1 MRTKSYVKIT
11 KNYVVLL
18 QVFKMF
24 NRPQK
29 LEQRKNQKL
38 KSSSSYFGSYTSL
51 ISPSA
56 AFNRLM
62 GFLPYKLESSKFV
75 YSKSYFVFST
85 ISIIIYLICVIL
97 SLYQTNFSPMRF
109 TELSY
114 KLQFIL
120 IFLCG
125 PVIFISAYT
134 KNQSMI
140 RAIDSISNVSRIL
153 SSETWH
159 KVVKKILIKDILILL
174 PPMCC
179 IPYNLFWVPYIFC
192 YTCWHTFIGA
202 IVLTSL
208 YTNNVYVL
216 NACFKYINDSLVKVK
231 EILVN
236 DEPHLLRRV
245 YHMQKNPIL
254 LTKLRTLKKQ
264 HLEMSEVVQ
273 LLNNTCSMQIEAM
286 LTIMSIFIIFTIY
299 NYLSMH
305 KEIGEVKSLIL
316 ILGFAI
322 YYIVHVII
330 TVSIVEITR
339 DQMQKT
345 GRDIHRILVHTFDE
359 QVTMELELFSL
370 QVLQKGN
377 AFVMNGLVID
387 ATLLTKMACGIT
399 TFLLILVQFLL
410 VESC

>member
-1 MRTKSYVKIT
+1 MWTKSYVKIT
-11 KNYVVLL
+11 KNYIVLI
-18 QVFKMF
+18 QIFKMF
-24 NRPQK
+24 SRPRK
-29 LEQRKNQKL
+29 LEPRKNQKH

-51 ISPSA
+51 MSPSA
-56 AFNRLM
+56 SFNRLM

-97 SLYQTNFSPMRF
+97 SLYQINFSPMRF
-109 TELSY
+109 RELVY
-114 KLQFIL
+114 QLQFAL

-125 PVIFISAYT
+125 SVIFISAYA

-140 RAIDSISNVSRIL
+140 RAIDGISNVSRIL
-153 SSETWH
+153 SSETCR
-159 KVVKKILIKDILILL
+159 KVVKKILMKDISILL
-174 PPMCC
+174 PLIFC
-179 IPYNLFWVPYIFC
+179 IPYNLFYVPYIFC
-192 YTCWHTFIGA
+192 YTYWYTFIGA
-202 IVLTSL
+202 MVLTSL

-236 DEPHLLRRV
+236 DEPHLLRRA

-273 LLNNTCSMQIEAM
+273 LLNNTCSMQIEGI
-286 LTIMSIFIIFTIY
+286 LTIMSIFIIFTVY
-299 NYLSMH
+299 NYLSTH
-305 KEIGEVKSLIL
+305 KEVGEVKSLTL
-316 ILGFAI
+316 ILGYAI

-330 TVSIVEITR
+330 TVAIVEITR

-345 GRDIHRILVHTFDE
+345 GRDVHRILVHTFDE
-359 QVTMELELFSL
+359 QVTTE
-370 QVLQKGN
+370 VR
-377 AFVMNGLVID
+377 
-387 ATLLTKMACGIT
+387 
-399 TFLLILVQFLL
+399 
-410 VESC
+410 